1 MKKLITIAAAFA
13 LTLALGTTAF
23 AASPRH
29 NSHHSAS
36 STTSTGYCNFV
47 DADNDGIC
55 DNGDTHC
62 SSYLDANNDGICDNC
77 QNQNA
82 HYTHTSTSGHRTGR
96 HGGRHH

>member
-55 DNGDTHC
+55 DN
-62 SSYLDANNDGICDNC
+62 C